1 MQLRFQYR
9 LYPDPGQRVA
19 LARLFGC
26 VRVVYN
32 DALERTRPIKAA
44 NKLLGRPKH
53 RIAEGPYQR
62 VPKSAELS
70 KVLLTGA
77 KKTPERAWLGEVSA
91 VPLQQVLRDVDRA
104 WKAHE
109 DSKTGTRKGA
119 KVGVPRFKSRRDRT
133 QSARFTNNAGW
144 TITDTG
150 KLSLPGIG
158 QVKVAWSRTLPSPP
172 SSVTVLKD
180 SADRYF
186 ASFVVHTTDEPLPE
200 TTPEVGIDLGLSHF
214 AVLSTG
220 EKVTNPRFLRRAEKK
235 LRKAQRAL
243 SRKQKGSA
251 NRAKSR
257 LSLARAHARV
267 ADARKDFH
275 HQLSTRITRENQTV
289 SVEDLAVKALGRTRL
304 AKSVHDAGWSQF
316 VHMLQYKAAR
326 YGRVFTRV
334 DRFLASSQTC
344 SKCWAVDGPKPLHVR
359 TWTCPVCHTTH
370 DRDVNAARIVLAAG
384 RADRQNACG
393 GDVRPAA

>member
-9 LYPDPGQRVA
+9 LYPDGPQRAA

-26 VRVVYN
+26 VRVVHN
-32 DALERTRPIKAA
+32 DALERTRPVKAS
-44 NKLLGRPKH
+44 NKLLGSAKH

-70 KVLLTGA
+70 KALITEA
-77 KKTPERAWLGEVSA
+77 KQSIERAWLGEVSA

-109 DSKTGTRKGA
+109 DSKSGQRKGP
-119 KVGVPRFKSRRDRT
+119 KVGVPRFKSRRDRS

-144 TITDTG
+144 KITDQG

-180 SADRYF
+180 SADRYV
-186 ASFVVHTTDEPLPE
+186 ASFVVEADDEPLPE
-200 TTPEVGIDLGLSHF
+200 TVGEVGIDLGLSHF

-220 EKVTNPRFLRRAEKK
+220 QKVANPRFLRRAGKK

-243 SRKQKGSA
+243 SRNQKGSA

-257 LSLARAHARV
+257 LKVARAHARV

-275 HQLSTRITRENQTV
+275 HQLSTRLTRENQTV
-289 SVEDLAVKALGRTRL
+289 SVEDLSVKALGRTKL
-304 AKSVHDAGWSQF
+304 AKSARCGLVAVREHAR
-316 VHMLQYKAAR
+316 YKAAR
-326 YGRVFTRV
+326 YGRVFTKV

-344 SKCWAVDGPKPLHVR
+344 SQCWLVDGPKPLHVR
-359 TWTCPVCHTTH
+359 TWTCPVCHTHH